1 MHSIFNTKNRKRSV
15 IFMPIYK
22 MDGKKDGLQKY
33 RVRINYTD
41 SSGKAKQIDRVA
53 YGKDSA
59 KELERQLMHNLSN
72 ETLKRITLQEL
83 YDEYIAV
90 KKFEVRENSMRTIT
104 GRLELYVLPK
114 FKDYKLNKITSAELQ
129 KWKQYIET
137 CTQAKKPKEKLSS
150 SMKKNIFGEFRALMN
165 YAVKMEYIQKNPLTV
180 VGNFRNPYENKKEM
194 DFYTPEEFKKY
205 IQAAKKQAELSEQS
219 TGSIYEWNFYV
230 FFNIAFY
237 TGMRKGEINA
247 LKWSDIDDNIIHVR
261 RSIAQKLKG
270 EDRETP
276 PKNQSSVRD
285 LQMPLPLINILNE
298 HQKRYKAI
306 DGYSDNLRI
315 CGGIKCLRDTTIEK
329 RNEKFADI
337 ANVKKI
343 RIHDFR
349 HPYVKLK
356 LKNSSAYHCRIFG
369 TKVLDFPLDFKP
381 VIGIYAHLF
390 NEHIRKCLC

>member
-33 RVRINYTD
+33 RVRINYTN

-165 YAVKMEYIQKNPLTV
+165 YAVKMEYIPKNPLTV

-237 TGMRKGEINA
+237 TGMRKGEN
-247 LKWSDIDDNIIHVR
+247 
-261 RSIAQKLKG
+261 
-270 EDRETP
+270 
-276 PKNQSSVRD
+276 
-285 LQMPLPLINILNE
+285 
-298 HQKRYKAI
+298 KRFKVV
-306 DGYSDNLRI
+306 GYR
-315 CGGIKCLRDTTIEK
+315 
-329 RNEKFADI
+329 
-337 ANVKKI
+337 
-343 RIHDFR
+343 
-349 HPYVKLK
+349 
-356 LKNSSAYHCRIFG
+356 
-369 TKVLDFPLDFKP
+369 
-381 VIGIYAHLF
+381 
-390 NEHIRKCLC
+390 

>member
-1 MHSIFNTKNRKRSV
+1 MKRSV

-33 RVRINYTD
+33 RVRINFTD
-41 SSGKAKQIDRVA
+41 SSGKSKQIDRVA
-53 YGKDSA
+53 YGKEVA

-165 YAVKMEYIQKNPLTV
+165 YAVKMEYIPKNPLTV

-276 PKNQSSVRD
+276 PKNKSSVRD

-298 HQKRYKAI
+298 HQKRYQSI
-306 DGYSDNLRI
+306 NGYSDNLRI
-315 CGGIKCLRDTTIEK
+315 CGGIKCLR
-329 RNEKFADI
+329 
-337 ANVKKI
+337 
-343 RIHDFR
+343 
-349 HPYVKLK
+349 
-356 LKNSSAYHCRIFG
+356 
-369 TKVLDFPLDFKP
+369 
-381 VIGIYAHLF
+381 
-390 NEHIRKCLC
+390 

>member
-1 MHSIFNTKNRKRSV
+1 
-15 IFMPIYK
+15 MPIYK

-33 RVRINYTD
+33 RVRINFTD
-41 SSGKAKQIDRVA
+41 SSGKSKQIDRVA
-53 YGKDSA
+53 YGKEVA
-59 KELERQLMHNLSN
+59 KEFERQLMHNLSN

-114 FKDYKLNKITSAELQ
+114 FKDYKLNKITSSELQ

-165 YAVKMEYIQKNPLTV
+165 YAVKMEYIPKNPLTV

-270 EDRETP
+270 DDRETP
-276 PKNQSSVRD
+276 PKNKSSVRD
-285 LQMPLPLINILNE
+285 LQMPLPLINILDE

-306 DGYSDNLRI
+306 DGYSDDLRI
-315 CGGIKCLRDTTIEK
+315 CGGVKCLRDTTIEK

-337 ANVKKI
+337 AKVKKI

-349 HPYVKLK
+349 HSHASL
-356 LKNSSAYHCRIFG
+356 LANN
-369 TKVLDFPLDFKP
+369 
-381 VIGIYAHLF
+381 GINIQEIARRLGHTNIEITWNIYSHLYPHQEEKAVEIL
-390 NEHIRKCLC
+390 NKIV